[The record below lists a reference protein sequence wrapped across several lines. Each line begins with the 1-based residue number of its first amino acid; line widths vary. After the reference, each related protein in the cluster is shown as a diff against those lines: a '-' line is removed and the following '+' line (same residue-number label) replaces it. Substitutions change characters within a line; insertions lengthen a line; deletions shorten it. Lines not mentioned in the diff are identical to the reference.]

1 MPGRR
6 RFQIVHGFRVMF
18 LRKDRSLDE
27 LARVGN
33 VAQFVSFAPEGGRAT
48 QQFSRVAGFGP
59 NHVFPTNREAIAS
72 LLSASPDGMINLR
85 SFTPDSPRSRDFRY
99 GIADLDEAHATADR
113 LSSDGLFVIANET
126 VDVADGG
133 ISGVI
138 QGGVIEFAPDD
149 TPRCVE
155 KEGVASL
162 PIGWGLSILQ
172 RVYGFE
178 PDIVDVGKGRLEF
191 SMHPKPR
198 GWKKTHTLMWEYEA
212 SDNAPTTANLAWPN
226 KFSRHI
232 GDKTFGLLVA
242 DVMGLPVPKTTV
254 LARRVAPFS
263 FGQPTGSLEVWT
275 RTCPIEQ
282 DPGRFTTVKG
292 WLDPFKLL
300 SIEDPDNRSI
310 ASVLSQS
317 AVRARFSGT
326 AITDRDG
333 EPVIEGACGE
343 GDRFMRGQSS
353 PESLPAEIAADVEET
368 YAEAVSAIGALR
380 FEWVHDGERVW
391 IVQLHKG
398 GTNSAAAIL
407 VPGEAAEWAVFK
419 TSRGLDELRHFLACL
434 PADVGVRIEGEIGLT
449 SHFADLVRKTKR
461 PAWIS
466 RPSFEPA

>member
-1 MPGRR
+1 MS
-6 RFQIVHGFRVMF
+6 F
-18 LRKDRSLDE
+18 RKDRSLDE

-33 VAQFVSFAPEGGRAT
+33 VAQFVSFAPEDGRPL

-59 NHVFPTNREAIAS
+59 NHMFRTNRDAVAS
-72 LLSASPDGMINLR
+72 LLSASPDGTINLR
-85 SFTPDSPRSRDFRY
+85 SFTPDSPRSRDFHY
-99 GIADLDEAHATADR
+99 GIANIDEAAAIADR

-133 ISGVI
+133 VSGVV

-155 KEGVASL
+155 KKGTASL

-178 PDIVDVGKGRLEF
+178 PDIVDAGKGRLEF
-191 SMHPKPR
+191 SIHPKPR

-212 SDNAPTTANLAWPN
+212 SDSAPAGASLAWPN
-226 KFSRHI
+226 RFSRHI

-242 DVMGLPVPKTTV
+242 DVMGLQVPKTTV

-263 FGQPTGSLEVWT
+263 FGQSTGSMEVWT

-282 DPGRFTTVKG
+282 EPGRFTTTKG
-292 WLDPFKLL
+292 WIDPFKLL
-300 SIEDPDNRSI
+300 AVEDPDNRSI

-317 AVRARFSGT
+317 AVRARFSGA

-333 EPVIEGACGE
+333 KSVIEGTCGE
-343 GDRFMRGQSS
+343 GDRFMLGQRS
-353 PESLPAEIAADVEET
+353 PESLPAKIAADVEKT
-368 YAEAVSAIGALR
+368 YTDAVSAIGAVR

-391 IVQLHKG
+391 IVQLHSG
-398 GTNSAAAIL
+398 GTNSAAATL
-407 VPGEAAEWAVFK
+407 VPGEAAEWVVFNA
-419 TSRGLDELRHFLACL
+419 SQGLDELRHFLAGL
-434 PADVGVRIEGEIGLT
+434 PPDVGVRIEGEIGLT
-449 SHFADLVRKTKR
+449 SHFADLLRKTKR
-461 PAWIS
+461 PARIS
-466 RPSFEPA
+466 RPSLRAA